1 MKEEFEENEENFT
14 DNDENENNSNDNRSQ
29 RVNEKTTM
37 SVSTWP
43 QETSNRHEKSK
54 SRGEKRISSTNP
66 NAIANPIGRPRTKSH
81 QERSNRR
88 LAHQDM
94 NDTSM
99 KKLTIITMI
108 V

>member
-14 DNDENENNSNDNRSQ
+14 DNDENENT
-29 RVNEKTTM
+29 EKTTM
-37 SVSTWP
+37 SVSMST
-43 QETSNRHEKSK
+43 QETTNRHEKNK
-54 SRGEKRISSTNP
+54 THRGEKRTSSTNP
-66 NAIANPIGRPRTKSH
+66 NAIANPVGRPRTKSH

-99 KKLTIITMI
+99 KKLPIIKM
-108 V
+108 VA

>member
-14 DNDENENNSNDNRSQ
+14 DNDENENNSDNRSQ
-29 RVNEKTTM
+29 RVNEKTTV
-37 SVSTWP
+37 SVSTSP
-43 QETSNRHEKSK
+43 KETTSRHEKSK
-54 SRGEKRISSTNP
+54 SRGEKRTSSTNP
-66 NAIANPIGRPRTKSH
+66 NAIVNPIGRPRTKSH

-99 KKLTIITMI
+99 KKLTIITM
-108 V
+108 VV